1 MIMQMEIMI
10 QHENRKKDI
19 FFSMTE
25 KEDATVA
32 GIISSLLKVICTAA
46 PI

>member
-1 MIMQMEIMI
+1 MRTEKIY
-10 QHENRKKDI
+10 
-19 FFSMTE
+19 FFLNDCE